1 MREEIALM
9 DISFLTVPGVP
20 PPPPSAAYSHAVRAG
35 DFLFV
40 TGQLG
45 VDPKTNALVAG
56 GAAEQAK
63 QIMRNLETVLRGA
76 GTTLE
81 RTVMARIYLINF
93 AADYPAV
100 NEVYRS
106 CFGKAGYPARTTVG
120 VTNLALGAMVEIDLI
135 VAL

>member
-1 MREEIALM
+1 MEIKHLN
-9 DISFLTVPGVP
+9 VPGVP

-35 DFLFV
+35 DYLFV

-45 VDPKTNALVAG
+45 VDPKSNKLVAG
-56 GAAEQAK
+56 GAAEQAE
-63 QIMRNLETVLRGA
+63 QIMRNLDTVLRGA
-76 GTTLE
+76 GASIE
-81 RTVMARIYLINF
+81 RAVMARIYLINF

-100 NEVYRS
+100 NKVYESR
-106 CFGKAGYPARTTVG
+106 FKPGDYPARTTVG

>member
-1 MREEIALM
+1 MM
-9 DISFLTVPGVP
+9 DIAFLTLPDAP

-45 VDPKTNALVAG
+45 VDPTTGVLVPG
-56 GAAEQAK
+56 GAAEQAL

-76 GTTLE
+76 GTSLD
-81 RTVMARIYLINF
+81 RSVMARIYLVNF

-100 NEVYRS
+100 NKVYSSYFAPGR
-106 CFGKAGYPARTTVG
+106 YPSRTTVG
-120 VTNLALGAMVEIDLI
+120 VTNLAVGALVEIDLI
-135 VAL
+135 VRP